1 MAVFMLGMGGIPF
14 FAGFVG
20 KFAVFSSA
28 ISAGY
33 LWLVIVGLVAAI
45 AGLFFYLRIVVL
57 MFFEAPTTA
66 GAPGTATAAPRLA
79 GGAGFVVGLT
89 AVLTI
94 LFGIIPWP
102 LLNIV
107 RNALL

>member
-1 MAVFMLGMGGIPF
+1 MGVFMLGMGGIPF

-20 KFAVFSSA
+20 KFAVFGAA

-33 LWLVIVGLVAAI
+33 LWLAIAGLLAAI

-57 MFFEAPTTA
+57 MFFEAPITA
-66 GAPGTATAAPRLA
+66 DAPGTATAAPRLA
-79 GGAGFVVGLT
+79 GGAGFVVIFAA
-89 AVLTI
+89 AVTV

-102 LLNIV
+102 LLNLV
-107 RNALL
+107 RYALL